1 MAHVTYYL
9 KNPNAKSKSVI
20 YASFSFD
27 SKRLQTSTK
36 WSINPK
42 YWDKKRGSLKHQYS
56 HLPFYLK
63 YQEYLDKFKAVIINF
78 YQEQKLNGIIPDLS
92 SIKRILEE
100 EFEEKEEVHIQEEF
114 FSVLQ
119 LFIDSCSRK
128 SLLTVRK
135 YKTLKNLLEEYK
147 KVKNVLMSFDSLDLD
162 FFDDFTNYL
171 FNKPNPRYPDIV
183 GLRDDTVN
191 KYISVFK
198 TFLDWAADREFHEN
212 FTYRKF
218 SSPKIRRH
226 EIVTLTNE
234 EIEELIKLDLSED
247 CRLEKVRDI
256 FLFAYYTG
264 QRWSDIDNF
273 NKNDLKKDSET
284 GEHYWQF
291 RVVKTKKIITVPFV
305 GRIKPAYD
313 ILRKYNFVLPEITAQ
328 KFNDYLKEVG
338 AKAKLTR
345 QVRIKRFS
353 GSQKIIIEKVLYDFM
368 SSHMARRTCVTH
380 LLEDGVPPTT
390 VMKLTDHQDLKT
402 ILKYENTSLKALKA
416 ALTKSV
422 A

>member
-1 MAHVTYYL
+1 MAQVTYYL

-63 YQEYLDKFKAVIINF
+63 YQEYLAKFKAVIINF

-100 EFEEKEEVHIQEEF
+100 EFEEKEEVHTQEEF

-218 SSPKIRRH
+218 SS
-226 EIVTLTNE
+226 L
-234 EIEELIKLDLSED
+234 
-247 CRLEKVRDI
+247 
-256 FLFAYYTG
+256 
-264 QRWSDIDNF
+264 
-273 NKNDLKKDSET
+273 
-284 GEHYWQF
+284 
-291 RVVKTKKIITVPFV
+291 
-305 GRIKPAYD
+305 
-313 ILRKYNFVLPEITAQ
+313 Q
-328 KFNDYLKEVG
+328 K
-338 AKAKLTR
+338 
-345 QVRIKRFS
+345 
-353 GSQKIIIEKVLYDFM
+353 
-368 SSHMARRTCVTH
+368 
-380 LLEDGVPPTT
+380 
-390 VMKLTDHQDLKT
+390 
-402 ILKYENTSLKALKA
+402 
-416 ALTKSV
+416 
-422 A
+422 